1 MTEPLIKLRPMQR
14 RVFRHE
20 AGILALI
27 WRRQLGK
34 SFTLGAIGLD
44 WMMEDICSVFYVS
57 AAIRLGMENIRK
69 EAEIWRA
76 STAALRKLAAQG
88 GRQLLTNADDDR
100 GDLLD
105 VDAVADLFESQ
116 KLETK
121 LYHNRTDY
129 SRSIVIAPNPDTAV
143 GWTGHLV
150 GDEVG
155 RMPEFKDLWEAVEPI
170 VSSNPH
176 LRVRLATTP
185 PPDDAHHSYE
195 MLAPMEA
202 EFAPNPEG
210 NFYRTPGGILV
221 HRCDAYDAEQA
232 GIPIYDLATREPLT
246 AEESRRR
253 APDKTAWDRNY
264 GCQFIRGGTAAL
276 SRAHLLH
283 AMALGDRE
291 GAEAINVTEQMEA
304 A

>member
-1 MTEPLIKLRPMQR
+1 MQA
-14 RVFRHE
+14 RVFRHP
-20 AGILALI
+20 AGILAMI

-34 SFTLGAIGLD
+34 SHLLGTIGLD

-69 EAEIWRA
+69 EAEIWRS
-76 STAALRKLAAQG
+76 STSALRAAAAAG
-88 GRQLLTNADDDR
+88 GRRLRTNADDDR
-100 GDLLD
+100 GNLLD
-105 VDAVADLFESQ
+105 VDAIADLLSAQ
-116 KLETK
+116 KLEVK

-129 SRSIVIAPNPDTAV
+129 SRSIVIAPNPATAV
-143 GWTGHLV
+143 GWTGHV
-150 GDEVG
+150 IMDEVG
-155 RMPEFKDLWEAVEPI
+155 RMPEFRDLWEALEPI
-170 VSSNPH
+170 VSSNPKF
-176 LRVRLATTP
+176 RVRMATTP
-185 PPDDAHHSYE
+185 PPDDNHHSYE

-202 EFAPNPEG
+202 AFEVNPEG

-221 HRCDAYDAEQA
+221 HRCDAYDAEAA
-232 GIPIYDLATREPLT
+232 GIPIYDLMTREPLS

-253 APDKTAWDRNY
+253 ATDKTAWDRNY

-276 SRAHLLH
+276 SRAHILH

-291 GAEAINVTEQMEA
+291 GATGINVTEQLDA